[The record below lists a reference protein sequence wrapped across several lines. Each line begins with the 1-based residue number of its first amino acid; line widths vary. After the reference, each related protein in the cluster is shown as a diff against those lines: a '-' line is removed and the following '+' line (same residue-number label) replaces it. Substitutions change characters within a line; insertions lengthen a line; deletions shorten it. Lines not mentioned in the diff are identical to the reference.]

1 MSLQKLVQ
9 EKLDL
14 EHAWAKQV
22 LKQNTV
28 TPSMQWMDIKVKDL
42 KVQIN
47 DQCVTDAKIQ
57 LETEQQEPH
66 PGC

>member
-9 EKLDL
+9 EKLNL

-28 TPSMQWMDIKVKDL
+28 TPNMQWMDIKVKDL

-47 DQCVTDAKIQ
+47 DQCVTDAKIE
-57 LETEQQEPH
+57 LEIEQDPH

>member
-1 MSLQKLVQ
+1 
-9 EKLDL
+9 
-14 EHAWAKQV
+14 
-22 LKQNTV
+22 
-28 TPSMQWMDIKVKDL
+28 MQWMDIKVKDL